1 MRVWLERRGVGVWV
15 TSRVGQRHSGCAILL
30 IASLAHSANAAEF
43 AVTIHCERF
52 DYEQREELD
61 ARVRLLVHG
70 APSPTPASVAI
81 ACQEG
86 ASSVT
91 LQFVDHARTGTL
103 PIEGDAIEDVL
114 SKVEELLE
122 QRPTAS
128 EPRPSA
134 AEASAAGG
142 ESKRVSPAQ
151 DAEPPPVAEASDNRP
166 DPPPPEAG
174 PSRTIGGASL
184 GVSVEPWPAPA
195 GVAVGPRLD
204 VAFGV
209 GSWAATS
216 FESLRFGSTPDAR
229 LLAFDALVGVAW
241 GAPFATQR
249 AGAVLALGGEWF
261 SAGAAAEPT
270 GQRTASTFVVDFGL
284 RWGET
289 LGPAA
294 LWLGADGRFRAR
306 PPELPE
312 PVLASL
318 SRWSVIVSLGGALT
332 VR

>member
-1 MRVWLERRGVGVWV
+1 VGLWV
-15 TSRVGQRHSGCAILL
+15 PSRVGQRHPGSTILL
-30 IASLAHSANAAEF
+30 LMALARSANAGEL

-52 DYEQREELD
+52 DAPQRQELD

-70 APSPTPASVAI
+70 ARPPTPVSVAI
-81 ACQEG
+81 ACEDA
-86 ASSVT
+86 ASVS
-91 LQFVDHARTGTL
+91 LQFVDHVRTQPVPL
-103 PIEGDAIEDVL
+103 EGDPVEGVL
-114 SKVEELLE
+114 STIEALLRE
-122 QRPTAS
+122 RPSPS
-128 EPRPSA
+128 EPLPNA
-134 AEASAAGG
+134 AEASVTTQ
-142 ESKRVSPAQ
+142 ESKRSSPPE
-151 DAEPPPVAEASDNRP
+151 DAELSVIAEASDF
-166 DPPPPEAG
+166 PPGAPPTKAG
-174 PSRTIGGASL
+174 PSPTIGGVGL

-195 GVAVGPRLD
+195 GVAGGPRLD
-204 VAFGV
+204 FAWGA

-241 GAPFATQR
+241 GAPFAAQR
-249 AGAVLALGGEWF
+249 PGAVLALGGEWF
-261 SAGAAAEPT
+261 SAAASAEPT
-270 GQRTASTFVVDFGL
+270 GQRTASTFIVDFGL

-289 LGPAA
+289 LGPGV
-294 LWLGADGRFRAR
+294 LWLGADARFRAR